1 MGRRYQRPV
10 DGEVLV
16 LRGER
21 GLFGHKVMCCDCG
34 LVHRFVYRMRS
45 GSRME
50 FAAWRDNRATA
61 ARRRRKT

>member
-1 MGRRYQRPV
+1 MARRYQRPR
-10 DGEVLV
+10 DGEVLT
-16 LRGER
+16 LKGKG

-34 LVHRFVYRMRS
+34 LVHRFGYKVVN

-61 ARRRRKT
+61 ARRRRTT